1 MRRGKHREVENKCIF
16 LHLPRLQWLRVA
28 TVAGGLTLKVTF
40 YSSEKVGKSRPK
52 ATLAFFVLYQ
62 YPNQVAAAPR
72 RIIGS

>member
-1 MRRGKHREVENKCIF
+1 MHIF
-16 LHLPRLQWLRVA
+16 ASPPA
-28 TVAGGLTLKVTF
+28 TVATRSHCSRGGLTLKVTF